1 MSLQCLLQTRSHFIF
16 GRPECADQYYALKPG
31 QHYNVYVNQS
41 ALEDEKEI
49 FVFSG
54 WVRLEESAEDTL
66 VSVHLDL
73 DGKEEHPIVY
83 VFETLE
89 GGANASVHAYLTL
102 SGNENAHPTVYLCM
116 QCIGLDPASN
126 VTIFTNLTITET
138 GDSVQQSS
146 DTSQKYDVTINS
158 TTFQLNYVNR
168 SATDFLSMVVRL
180 YTKPYFDLLQ
190 FY

>member
-1 MSLQCLLQTRSHFIF
+1 M
-16 GRPECADQYYALKPG
+16 
-31 QHYNVYVNQS
+31 
-41 ALEDEKEI
+41 
-49 FVFSG
+49 
-54 WVRLEESAEDTL
+54 EESAEDTL

-89 GGANASVHAYLTL
+89 GGAGASVHAYLTL
-102 SGNENAHPTVYLCM
+102 SGKENAHPTVYLCM
-116 QCIGLDPASN
+116 QCIGLNPASN

-168 SATDFLSMVVRL
+168 SATDFPAMAVRL